1 MSKPNELLEIPTGE
15 RAILQGNQAF
25 ALGVLHAGYH
35 AADGYPGTPSTEVME
50 TLLGAPDRIKAGWS
64 VNEAVAVGVATGH
77 AIAGSDALATM
88 KVPGLFQA
96 ADVVASAASSGAF
109 SGALVLFVATDHA
122 PSSSQYL
129 VDARHFLSSLHLPI
143 LEPRDHQDLY
153 RSARV
158 AADLSRRFGT
168 PVAILCSSVLC
179 HAEGIVRIED
189 SRRVEPAPRSL
200 RTGQVLLPQDALRA
214 HRDAIRDKIPALRSW
229 VEASDLVSET
239 AGTTS
244 FGIVACGEAAL
255 IARESLGLLGVEAP
269 VLTVGMTHPL
279 PLERIRAFAERIEG
293 DVYLFEDGERFVETS
308 LRAEGVRLVGKQQHP
323 ATTNWTPDQIVQ
335 ILSSR
340 EGLPAPLA
348 ASAIPSSS
356 VKRPPS
362 ICPGCPYKP
371 VSLAIQSLKN
381 SGRIDLV
388 FGDIGCST
396 LLHHQD
402 ALDINL
408 CMGASDAMRQGYAL
422 SRPASAARVI
432 SMIGDSSECH
442 SGMDASRNAI
452 FRKIP
457 GVKLVLDNRAIA
469 MTGGQPSPTSP
480 SASGRP
486 ATFRLVDALRSEGA
500 RAIAVDAYDHDAVR
514 RALDEALRLAADG
527 LFSTVVLEGSC
538 IEVADR
544 KPKRGTSLRIDA
556 DQCLQCGLCDVC
568 PGIDSAIGQIP
579 SFNALCTR
587 CGDGTELCMSVC
599 PVRAIGVIDHVPM
612 PGAAAPAGT
621 SAPVLA
627 STLQPG
633 STSAASSTAPELPPS
648 LRVAIC
654 GVGGQGNLF
663 LGKVLAQ
670 VVRSTSYFET
680 NIVKGEVHGMSQKGG
695 SVCSTFACGEVHSP
709 LFAAGSADFLIAME
723 RAELLRPEFLGL
735 LKPGGAI
742 LLNDHAILPA
752 RLSPGEYP
760 ELEAIRTATSP
771 FQLWVIR
778 ANEMAPR
785 NANAVLLGLLS
796 GIGPFQTVVLETW
809 LETLRKLSPTEG
821 IRQGNLYAFH
831 RGRQQSEKGPTAA
844 PTAWS
849 EHLSR

>member
-1 MSKPNELLEIPTGE
+1 MSKLNELLEIPTGE

-35 AADGYPGTPSTEVME
+35 AAEGYPGTPSTEVME

-77 AIAGSDALATM
+77 AIAGSDALVTM

-158 AADLSRRFGT
+158 AADLSRRFHT

-179 HAEGIVRIED
+179 HAEGIVRLEEP
-189 SRRVEPAPRSL
+189 RTVEPAPRSA
-200 RTGQVLLPQDALRA
+200 RPGQVLLPQDALRA
-214 HRDAIRDKIPALRSW
+214 HREAVLHKIPALRCWLES
-229 VEASDLVSET
+229 SDLVSET
-239 AGTTS
+239 AGTAS

-255 IARESLGLLGVEAP
+255 IARESLGLLGVDAP
-269 VLTVGMTHPL
+269 VLAIGMTHPL
-279 PLERIRAFAERIEG
+279 PVDRIRSFTEGIEG
-293 DVYLFEDGERFVETS
+293 DIYLFEDGERFVETS
-308 LRAEGVRLVGKQQHP
+308 LRAEGIRLVGKQQHP
-323 ATTNWTPDQIVQ
+323 TTTNWTPDQIVQ

-340 EGLPAPLA
+340 E
-348 ASAIPSSS
+348 AIPVPKSTLTGTPPA

-371 VSLAIQSLKN
+371 VSLAIQSLKS

-396 LLHHQD
+396 LLHYQD

-408 CMGASDAMRQGYAL
+408 CMGASDSMRQGYAL
-422 SRPASAARVI
+422 SRPESAARVL

-442 SGMDASRNAI
+442 SGMGATRNSL

-469 MTGGQPSPTSP
+469 MTGGQRSPTSRSEAGTP
-480 SASGRP
+480 SRFG
-486 ATFRLVDALRSEGA
+486 LVEALRSEGA

-527 LFSTVVLEGSC
+527 LFTTVVLEGSC

-544 KPKRGTSLRIDA
+544 KAKRGTSLQIDA
-556 DQCLQCGLCDVC
+556 DLCLRCGLCDVC
-568 PGIDSAIGQIP
+568 PGIDAGIGQIP
-579 SFNALCTR
+579 SINDLCTR
-587 CGDGTELCMSVC
+587 CGEGAELCLGAC
-599 PVRAIGVIDHVPM
+599 PVQAISVIDHVSM
-612 PGAAAPAGT
+612 P
-621 SAPVLA
+621 
-627 STLQPG
+627 
-633 STSAASSTAPELPPS
+633 AASVSASASRAELATSGPPEASLAASLPQS

-670 VVRSTSYFET
+670 VVKSTSYFET

-709 LFAAGSADFLIAME
+709 LFAAQSADFLIAME

-752 RLSPGEYP
+752 RLPPGDYP
-760 ELEAIRTATSP
+760 ELESILSATAR
-771 FQLWVIR
+771 FQTWVVR
-778 ANEMAPR
+778 ANEIAPR

-796 GIGPFQTVVLETW
+796 GIAPFHQVPIESW
-809 LETLRKLSPTEG
+809 LETLRVLSPTEG
-821 IRQGNLYAFH
+821 ILQGNLYAFH
-831 RGRQQSEKGPTAA
+831 RGRRQSEKGPTAA
-844 PTAWS
+844 PRAWS
-849 EHLSR
+849 EHRSP